1 MDAGDFVVP
10 VDKPEG
16 PTSHDV
22 VARARRA
29 LDTRRVGHTGTLDP
43 FASGL
48 LLLCV
53 GRATR
58 LAEYLTGLDKTYEAE
73 ALLGVETD
81 TLDLQGEVVAEDG
94 GWADLDEAAIRKALE
109 GLTGTIEQVP
119 PQYSAKKVGGEAM
132 HRKARRG
139 EAVELAPVPVT
150 VHAMEPVEVE
160 LPRVRFTVRCSS
172 GTYVR
177 ALARDIGKAL
187 GVGAHL
193 TALRRTAVGRFPV
206 ADAVSL
212 EGLEDGDAVAASR
225 MSPLEAMAR
234 VESMRRIDVDEEQ
247 ATRLRHGQRI
257 RLPDASHA
265 DGVVTDEAGG
275 ESGDADMAAGPRPAV
290 ATLKS
295 DPLVDAAVPRVVA
308 VAHQDDLVAI
318 GEIEGGMLRPRKV
331 FAG

>member
-29 LDTRRVGHTGTLDP
+29 LDIRRVGHTGTLDP

-58 LAEYLTGLDKTYEAE
+58 LAEYLTGLDKSYEAE

-81 TLDLQGEVVAEDG
+81 TLDREGIVVAEHDG
-94 GWADLDEAAIRKALE
+94 WEELDEGDIRRAMAE
-109 GLTGTIEQVP
+109 LTGTIRQVP

-150 VHAMEPVEVE
+150 VHVMDLVAME

-177 ALARDIGKAL
+177 ALARDLGRAL
-187 GVGAHL
+187 GVGGHL
-193 TALRRTAVGRFPV
+193 TALRRTAVGSFSVDEAV
-206 ADAVSL
+206 ALAALEDDEAVS
-212 EGLEDGDAVAASR
+212 AAR
-225 MSPLEAMAR
+225 LSPMEAMER
-234 VESMRRIDVDEEQ
+234 VQAVPRIDVDDEQ

-257 RLPDASHA
+257 RLPDGS
-265 DGVVTDEAGG
+265 GVVEAVE
-275 ESGDADMAAGPRPAV
+275 ESGAADVATGPGPAV
-290 ATLKS
+290 AALKS
-295 DPLVDAAVPRVVA
+295 GPLVDAAGPRVLA
-308 VAHQDDLVAI
+308 VAHEGVLVAV
-318 GEIEGGMLRPRKV
+318 GELEDGVLRPRKV

>member
-1 MDAGDFVVP
+1 MTVDAGDFVVP

-58 LAEYLTGLDKTYEAE
+58 LAEYLTGMDKTYEAE

-81 TLDLQGEVVAEDG
+81 TLDREGTVVAEHDG
-94 GWADLDEAAIRKALE
+94 WEELDEADIRRAMAE
-109 GLTGTIEQVP
+109 LTGTIRQVP

-150 VHAMEPVEVE
+150 VHALELVEVE
-160 LPRVRFTVRCSS
+160 LPRVRFSVRCSS

-177 ALARDIGKAL
+177 ALARDLGRAL
-187 GVGAHL
+187 GVGGHL
-193 TALRRTAVGRFPV
+193 TALRRTAVGGFSV
-206 ADAVSL
+206 DDAVSL
-212 EGLEDGDAVAASR
+212 EGLEDPDAVARAR
-225 MSPLEAMAR
+225 LTPMAALQHLH
-234 VESMRRIDVDEEQ
+234 RIDVDAGQ

-257 RLPDASHA
+257 RLE
-265 DGVVTDEAGG
+265 DGSGVGEAVE
-275 ESGDADMAAGPRPAV
+275 ESGAADVTTNSGPAV
-290 ATLKS
+290 AALKS
-295 DPLVDAAVPRVVA
+295 GPLVDAAGPRVVA
-308 VAHQDDLVAI
+308 VAHEDVLVAV
-318 GEIEGGMLRPRKV
+318 GELEDGVLRPRKV